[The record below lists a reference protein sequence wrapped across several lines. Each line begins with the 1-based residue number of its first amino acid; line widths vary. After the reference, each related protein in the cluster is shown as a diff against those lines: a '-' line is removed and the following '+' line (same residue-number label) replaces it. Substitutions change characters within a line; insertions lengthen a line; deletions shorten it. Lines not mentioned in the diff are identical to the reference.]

1 MTTHFLAECLA
12 TPWALQPERM
22 SAYAAVLARRYA
34 SRLAS
39 VAAAAEAAPSAAS
52 SVEPAP
58 SALEAA
64 ASPRTGRAGG
74 RSGAV
79 AVIPVVG
86 TIMQRA
92 NTMREMCDGGTSTQT
107 ISKALRDAQADETV
121 GSIVLDIDS
130 PGGSVYGIAEL
141 AAEIRASSKPVLGV
155 ANSLAASAAYWI
167 GSQCREFY
175 CAPGGE
181 VGSIGVW
188 MAHEDWSAALEAA
201 GIKTTLISAGK
212 YKVEG
217 HPYGPLD
224 AEARDFLQSRT
235 DDYYAAFTRD
245 VSKGRQVGV
254 DVVRSGMG
262 QGRVLGADQ
271 AKAEKMIDGVMTLDQ
286 VIRQAQ
292 RLAAQG
298 AQAAAPSGRSAAEQR
313 RQQLQLLALQ

>member
-1 MTTHFLAECLA
+1 MTMHFLAECLA

-22 SAYAAVLARRYA
+22 AAYAAVLARRYGGRA
-34 SRLAS
+34 RAGGLDEDDHGATLKPAMQ
-39 VAAAAEAAPSAAS
+39 AAA
-52 SVEPAP
+52 PA
-58 SALEAA
+58 
-64 ASPRTGRAGG
+64 RAGG

-92 NTMREMCDGGTSTQT
+92 NMMREVCEGGTSTQA

-130 PGGSVYGIAEL
+130 PGGSVYGVAEL

-155 ANSLAASAAYWI
+155 ANSLAASAAYWL

-175 CAPGGE
+175 CAPGAE

-201 GIKTTLISAGK
+201 GVKTTLISAGK

-217 HPYGPLD
+217 NPYGPLD

-235 DDYYAAFTRD
+235 DDYYSAFTRD
-245 VSKGRQVGV
+245 VAKGRGVSTDQVRG
-254 DVVRSGMG
+254 GMG
-262 QGRVLGADQ
+262 QGRVLGSDQ
-271 AKAEKMIDGVMTLDQ
+271 AKAERMIDGVMTLDQ

-292 RLAAQG
+292 RVAAQT
-298 AQAAAPSGRSAAEQR
+298 AAPSARSASDIR
-313 RQQLQLLALQ
+313 RQQLALLAAS